1 VDWRKRRL
9 AGLHASDGQECF
21 KRDFF
26 DSGKLLAML
35 AIPFGLLAL
44 PLFVLAYLHLS
55 TIFSPPVHSASVFV
69 PELNATIKLDFYMVW
84 DETQES
90 GRYLTVSTQK
100 ASVRSVIDGFD
111 WFHNARTSIYQTPDQ
126 KIVVL
131 GPMET
136 DYIIDPQLG
145 ELKDLP
151 PYASSVGWNY
161 IGAFDFGRAYHTL
174 HFFPASQQPEC
185 IPMRTSYGAPWPKLS
200 RGEHRKQDCLSR
212 YE

>member
-1 VDWRKRRL
+1 MAKNVY
-9 AGLHASDGQECF
+9 

-26 DSGKLLAML
+26 DSGKFLALL

-44 PLFVLAYLHLS
+44 PLFVIAYLHLS
-55 TIFSPPVHSASVFV
+55 TIFSPPVHSASVFI

-84 DETQES
+84 DVTQES

-100 ASVRSVIDGFD
+100 ASVRSQIYGFD
-111 WFHNARTSIYQTPDQ
+111 WVHNARTSVYETPDH

-131 GPMET
+131 GPVGA
-136 DYIIDPQLG
+136 DYVIDPRRG
-145 ELKDLP
+145 ELKNLSSF
-151 PYASSVGWNY
+151 ASSVGWNY

-185 IPMRTSYGAPWPKLS
+185 IPILMRGESWPEMS
-200 RGEHRKQDCLSR
+200 RGEYRKEDCYSR
-212 YE
+212 YDLPE

>member
-1 VDWRKRRL
+1 MTKNVY
-9 AGLHASDGQECF
+9 

-26 DSGKLLAML
+26 TSGKFLALL

-44 PLFVLAYLHLS
+44 PFFVLAYLHLS
-55 TIFSPPVHSASVFV
+55 TIFSPPVHSASVFI

-90 GRYLTVSTQK
+90 GRYLTVSSQE
-100 ASVRSVIDGFD
+100 ASVRSQIYGFD
-111 WFHNARTSIYQTPDQ
+111 WVHNARTSVYETPDR

-131 GPMET
+131 GPVGA
-136 DYIIDPQLG
+136 DYVIDPRRG
-145 ELKDLP
+145 ELKSLSSF
-151 PYASSVGWNY
+151 ASSVGWNY

-185 IPMRTSYGAPWPKLS
+185 IPMLTSRDESWPKMS
-200 RGEHRKQDCLSR
+200 RAEYRKEDCRSR
-212 YE
+212 YD

>member
-1 VDWRKRRL
+1 MAKNVY
-9 AGLHASDGQECF
+9 

-26 DSGKLLAML
+26 DSGKFLALL

-55 TIFSPPVHSASVFV
+55 TIFSPPVHSASVFI
-69 PELNATIKLDFYMVW
+69 PELNATIKLEFYMVW

-90 GRYLTVSTQK
+90 GRYLTVSSQK

-131 GPMET
+131 GPMEA

-145 ELKDLP
+145 ELKDLS
-151 PYASSVGWNY
+151 PYTSSVGWKY
-161 IGAFDFGRAYHTL
+161 IGAFDFGGTGPTL
-174 HFFPASQQPEC
+174 QFFPASRQPEC
-185 IPMRTSYGAPWPKLS
+185 IPMRTSYNEPWPKLS
-200 RGEHRKQDCLSR
+200 RAGYRKQDCYSR